1 MIRERTRAVLAAV
14 LARGCASSWKPK
26 LTEAHTQEGNEMVSA
41 QKLPIG
47 RIVELCGV
55 SRTTIYKIAL
65 IERPEPKQQN

>member
-1 MIRERTRAVLAAV
+1 MIRERTRAGLVAV
-14 LARGCASSWKPK
+14 RARGCASGWKPK
-26 LTEAHTQEGNEMVSA
+26 LTETHTQEGNEMVSA
-41 QKLPIG
+41 QKLPIE